1 MCGFLCRC
9 QKKCKYRNTRIRDEG
24 VAFDSESAH
33 LNKAA
38 TSGHRKTQETSNVRP
53 STKAILAA
61 ATALLAL
68 TACNSANTTRLS
80 GAGST
85 FINPAMGRW
94 TADYQQAHK
103 TVLIN
108 YQSIGSGGGIQ
119 QVKAGTVDFGASDA
133 ALTDEQLAAMKPVL
147 QLPESAGPVV
157 ITYNM
162 PTLKQPLHL
171 SPEALAGIIKNWQDP
186 VIKDANPGADLPKS
200 GIAVVHRAESS
211 GTSAIFTTYLAQVS
225 KDWASK
231 VGKGTQVNWPAG
243 NGGKGSEGV
252 TGQIRQTPGSIGYV
266 ELTYAQQ
273 NNLPIAAIENQA
285 GRYILPSPEST
296 AAAINGFLNQI
307 QQDPR
312 LPIVNP
318 PAGATEAYPIAG
330 LTFLIVPKD
339 GTDVDKRQALKNFIK
354 YIVTDGQN
362 AASSLNYAPLPD
374 GVKQNDLNQLNQMT
388 AQGKPLQ

>member
-1 MCGFLCRC
+1 VERVVHL
-9 QKKCKYRNTRIRDEG
+9 TRRRQQ
-24 VAFDSESAH
+24 H
-33 LNKAA
+33 
-38 TSGHRKTQETSNVRP
+38 GHNNFQETLNVTP

-68 TACNSANTTRLS
+68 TACNSTKTTQLS

-85 FINPAMGRW
+85 FVYPAMGRW

-103 TVLIN
+103 SVQIN
-108 YQSIGSGGGIQ
+108 YQSIGSGGGLQ

-133 ALTDEQLAAMKPVL
+133 SLNDEQLAQMRPVL
-147 QLPESAGPVV
+147 QLPESAGPVC
-157 ITYNM
+157 ITYNL
-162 PTLKQPLHL
+162 PELKQPLHL
-171 SPEALAGIIKNWQDP
+171 SEAVAGIFLGTIKRWQDP
-186 VIKDANPGADLPKS
+186 VIKDANPGAALPAT
-200 GIAVVHRAESS
+200 GIAVVHRADGS
-211 GTSAIFTTYLAQVS
+211 GTSAIFTTYLSQIS

-243 NGGKGSEGV
+243 NGGKGNEGV
-252 TGQIRQTPGSIGYV
+252 TGQVRQTPGSIGYV

-285 GRYILPSPEST
+285 GRFVLPSPAST
-296 AAAINGFLNQI
+296 TAAINGFLNQL

-318 PAGATEAYPIAG
+318 PAGASEAYPISG

-354 YIVTDGQN
+354 YVVTDGQN
-362 AASSLNYAPLPD
+362 VASSLNYAPLPD
-374 GVKQNDLNQLNQMT
+374 GVKQNDLNLLNQMT
-388 AQGKPLQ
+388 AQGKALQ

>member
-1 MCGFLCRC
+1 L
-9 QKKCKYRNTRIRDEG
+9 KSTNLTD
-24 VAFDSESAH
+24 
-33 LNKAA
+33 A
-38 TSGHRKTQETSNVRP
+38 TSDDRNQETSNVTA

-61 ATALLAL
+61 ATALLTL
-68 TACNSANTTRLS
+68 TACNTTKTTKIS

-94 TADYQQAHK
+94 AAEYQRAHK
-103 TVLIN
+103 TVQIN

-133 ALTDEQLAAMKPVL
+133 ALTDQQLGQMKPML
-147 QLPESAGPVV
+147 QFPESAGPVC
-157 ITYNM
+157 ITYNL
-162 PTLKQPLHL
+162 PELKQPLHL
-171 SPEALAGIIKNWQDP
+171 SAAALAGIFLGSIKNWQDP
-186 VIKDANPGADLPKS
+186 VIKAANPGVDLPKT

-211 GTSAIFTTYLAQVS
+211 GTSAIFTSYLFEVS
-225 KDWASK
+225 KDWATK

-252 TGQIRQTPGSIGYV
+252 TGQLRQTPGSIGYV

-273 NNLPIAAIENQA
+273 NNLPVAAIENQA
-285 GRYILPSPEST
+285 GHYVLPSPQST
-296 AAAINGFLNQI
+296 TAAINGFVNQL

-318 PAGATEAYPIAG
+318 PAGASEAYPIAG

-339 GTDVDKRQALKNFIK
+339 GVDVDKRQALKDFIK
-354 YIVTDGQN
+354 YIVTDGQSV
-362 AASSLNYAPLPD
+362 ATSLNYAPLPD
-374 GVKQNDLNQLNQMT
+374 GVKQNDLNLLNELT
-388 AQGKPLQ
+388 AEGKPLQ

>member
-1 MCGFLCRC
+1 L
-9 QKKCKYRNTRIRDEG
+9 IR
-24 VAFDSESAH
+24 SAH
-33 LNKAA
+33 LNEAA
-38 TSGHRKTQETSNVRP
+38 TSGHRKTQETPNVRP
-53 STKAILAA
+53 STKAILAT

-68 TACNSANTTRLS
+68 TACNSTKTIPLS

-85 FINPAMGRW
+85 FVYPAMGRW

-103 TVLIN
+103 NVQIN

-133 ALTDEQLAAMKPVL
+133 ALSDEQLAAMRPVL
-147 QLPESAGPVV
+147 QLPESAGPVC
-157 ITYNM
+157 ITYNL
-162 PTLKQPLHL
+162 PELKQALHL
-171 SPEALAGIIKNWQDP
+171 SPEALSGIFLGTIKSWQDP
-186 VIKDANPGADLPKS
+186 VIKSANPGVELPKS
-200 GIAVVHRAESS
+200 GIAVIHRADSS

-225 KDWASK
+225 KDWATK

-252 TGQIRQTPGSIGYV
+252 TGQLRQTPGSIGYV

-273 NNLPIAAIENQA
+273 NNLPIAAMENQA
-285 GRYILPSPEST
+285 GHYVLPSPAST
-296 AAAINGFLNQI
+296 TAAINGFLNQI

-318 PAGATEAYPIAG
+318 PAGASEAYPIAG

-339 GTDVDKRQALKNFIK
+339 GTDVEKRQALKDFIK

-362 AASSLNYAPLPD
+362 VASSLNYAPLPD
-374 GVKQNDLNQLNQMT
+374 GVKQNDLNLLNQMT